1 MGALQRSKGGV
12 RTTPPV
18 LQSLSKSAFKLYEGR
33 RGGARLLCAPLP
45 KEAEALSATCGRPV
59 RFLRNINSIVIF
71 YREEYILIYFLVDL
85 RNNVYLC
92 GKTTAK

>member
-18 LQSLSKSAFKLYEGR
+18 LQSLTKSAFKLYEGR

-59 RFLRNINSIVIF
+59 RFLLATRPLPSEYQF
-71 YREEYILIYFLVDL
+71 YCHLL
-85 RNNVYLC
+85 
-92 GKTTAK
+92 

>member
-18 LQSLSKSAFKLYEGR
+18 LQSLSESAFKLYEGR

-45 KEAEALSATCGRPV
+45 KEAEALSATCGRVARRKRKGLPLV
-59 RFLRNINSIVIF
+59 ADEGAAL
-71 YREEYILIYFLVDL
+71 LIYFKQSL
-85 RNNVYLC
+85 
-92 GKTTAK
+92 

>member
-33 RGGARLLCAPLP
+33 RGGARILCAPLP
-45 KEAEALSATCGRPV
+45 LVADEGAAL
-59 RFLRNINSIVIF
+59 
-71 YREEYILIYFLVDL
+71 LIYFKQSL
-85 RNNVYLC
+85 
-92 GKTTAK
+92 

>member
-33 RGGARLLCAPLP
+33 RGGARILCAPLP

-59 RFLRNINSIVIF
+59 RFLLATRPLPPRDPSASFGISILLSSYMRKSTF
-71 YREEYILIYFLVDL
+71 
-85 RNNVYLC
+85 
-92 GKTTAK
+92 